1 MLLQMELCK
10 ELMVAAKTG
19 DENELKRNIEEGVDV
34 NYQNEVLIWKDKS
47 HIKNI
52 NLLTRSVNDAL
63 EMCLTNPQQNS
74 VLHLS

>member
-63 EMCLTNPQQNS
+63 EMCLTNPQQKS

>member
-1 MLLQMELCK
+1 ME
-10 ELMVAAKTG
+10 
-19 DENELKRNIEEGVDV
+19 RN
-34 NYQNEVLIWKDKS
+34 
-47 HIKNI
+47 IKNI